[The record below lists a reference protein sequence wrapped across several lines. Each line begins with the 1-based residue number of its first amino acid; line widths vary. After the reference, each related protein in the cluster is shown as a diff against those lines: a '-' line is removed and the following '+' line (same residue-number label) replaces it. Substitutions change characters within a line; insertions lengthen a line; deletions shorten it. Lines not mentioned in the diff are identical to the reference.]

1 MNSLKVLNSVLSNLK
16 INNLIPISA
25 IEKKCLSTKNET
37 NKRIYASEEIPPIP
51 PYKGWQG
58 DDNYQ
63 AQRKMNSINS
73 KFRYG

>member
-1 MNSLKVLNSVLSNLK
+1 MNSLKVLDKIFSNLS
-16 INNLIPISA
+16 INKLTATSA
-25 IEKKCLSTKNET
+25 FRKRLLSTESET
-37 NKRIYASEEIPPIP
+37 TRNYPSEDIPPIP

-63 AQRKMNSINS
+63 AQRKINSINL